1 MKQSDEGSHERLDAK
16 PIQITQSPI
25 HEVPR
30 RQRNKNSE
38 ESHPYLTVPV
48 SYMDYFDKTDAEM
61 KCRWNTA
68 AGEQSG
74 TCTTQG
80 QAHPHIIWANLV

>member
-1 MKQSDEGSHERLDAK
+1 MKTDSRGLTSAK
-16 PIQITQSPI
+16 KPNLSTQITQSPI

-30 RQRNKNSE
+30 RHRNKNSE
-38 ESHPYLTVPV
+38 ESHPYLTVPI
-48 SYMDYFDKTDAEM
+48 SYKDYFDKTDSEM
-61 KCRWNTA
+61 KRRWNTE

-80 QAHPHIIWANLV
+80 QAHPHIV